1 MLGVSIVLFVVLL
14 AVLFAV
20 AAVTAGF
27 GDLMKPAF
35 QDARPVGMPDG
46 RVRPGDLDD
55 LRFNVVLRGYKMAEV
70 DAVLHRMAR
79 ELAERDAVL
88 AELRGDTTFRRGV
101 AVPPY
106 EAVQPYD
113 QVQPY
118 EAVQPYE
125 QAQPFDAAPSS
136 EPTATA
142 VLYDPTPAETAPS
155 FESPSY
161 ESASYESPSYESPS
175 YELTPE
181 PLPYEPPPLAPVDA
195 PTELLQPVDD
205 ETQGFEV
212 YEAPPLPEAPPAEE
226 PSAEE
231 TSPDHG

>member
-35 QDARPVGMPDG
+35 QDARPVGLPDG
-46 RVRPGDLDD
+46 PVRPADLDA

-88 AELRGDTTFRRGV
+88 AELRGDHTYQRGL

-106 EAVQPYD
+106 EPPAPY
-113 QVQPY
+113 V
-118 EAVQPYE
+118 
-125 QAQPFDAAPSS
+125 
-136 EPTATA
+136 
-142 VLYDPTPAETAPS
+142 
-155 FESPSY
+155 
-161 ESASYESPSYESPS
+161 
-175 YELTPE
+175 
-181 PLPYEPPPLAPVDA
+181 
-195 PTELLQPVDD
+195 
-205 ETQGFEV
+205 
-212 YEAPPLPEAPPAEE
+212 APPLSPLDAPDRAVRDARPADRG
-226 PSAEE
+226 ARC
-231 TSPDHG
+231 PDATPPMPPVD

>member
-27 GDLMKPAF
+27 GDLMRPAF

-88 AELRGDTTFRRGV
+88 AELRGDTAFHRGV

-118 EAVQPYE
+118 
-125 QAQPFDAAPSS
+125 DAAPSS

-142 VLYDPTPAETAPS
+142 VLYDPTPAESAP
-155 FESPSY
+155 
-161 ESASYESPSYESPS
+161 AYESPSYEGGSYESAPS

-181 PLPYEPPPLAPVDA
+181 PLPYEPPPLALLDA

-212 YEAPPLPEAPPAEE
+212 YEAPPLPQE
-226 PSAEE
+226 PLSDASFSQEPLHQEPLPESLPVEE